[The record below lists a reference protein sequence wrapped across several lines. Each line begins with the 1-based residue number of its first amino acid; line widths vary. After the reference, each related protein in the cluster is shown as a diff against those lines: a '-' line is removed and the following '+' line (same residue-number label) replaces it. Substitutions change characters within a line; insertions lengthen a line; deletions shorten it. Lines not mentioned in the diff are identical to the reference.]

1 MEAQIDLSQ
10 NNNQIVER
18 KVKVRASEI
27 IQRFKSIQYRQA
39 FCKENNKHN
48 F

>member
-1 MEAQIDLSQ
+1 MEDQIDLSQ

-27 IQRFKSIQYRQA
+27 IKRFKSIKDRQA
-39 FCKENNKHN
+39 FCKENSKHN